1 MTTSTL
7 TRDAAYAALT
17 PRLNARQHEYLD
29 ALRRVY
35 SAGLVTRSGETIRD
49 LTDMEAARLLG
60 WERTSVNGRRN
71 ELVEMGL
78 VSESQVRRC
87 HVTGNQVT
95 AWRTRDASHVGER
108 PRHVHR
114 PVTLQDKIEEL
125 RRELQHRDRVYPRLI
140 ARGTLSAEQAARQ
153 IEVLQAILADYERQ
167 VPRQAGLFDQPEE
180 TP

>member
-1 MTTSTL
+1 MTTSTI
-7 TRDAAYAALT
+7 TRDAAYAALQ
-17 PRLNARQHEYLD
+17 PELNSRQQEYLD
-29 ALRRVY
+29 ALRRVCEQGMTTK
-35 SAGLVTRSGETIRD
+35 AGDTIHD
-49 LTDMEAARLLG
+49 LTDKEAARLLG
-60 WERTSVNGRRN
+60 WDSSGITARRN

-153 IEVLQAILADYERQ
+153 IKVLQAILADYERQ
-167 VPRQAGLFDQPEE
+167 VPRQAGLFEQA
-180 TP
+180 